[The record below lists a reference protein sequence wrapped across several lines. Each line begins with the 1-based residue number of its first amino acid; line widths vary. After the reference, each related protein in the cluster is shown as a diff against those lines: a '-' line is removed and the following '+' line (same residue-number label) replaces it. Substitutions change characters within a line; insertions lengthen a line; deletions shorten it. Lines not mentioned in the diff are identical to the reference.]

1 MLARLI
7 GNYNAVKTFEIYCLP
22 LIFRDIDW
30 MTIRTDKGWSLLWDH
45 FIVWLRE
52 FCGFHKHNLVRFACL
67 LYQKSIPDC
76 HLTGLI
82 NFLQEGPPFSKNYT
96 WDDLQLWLDA
106 EMSGNNLEE
115 ELDLRLKEDKRK
127 KMDLEVIAFQSLQGR
142 GRGQVRRRQ
151 GE

>member
-1 MLARLI
+1 M
-7 GNYNAVKTFEIYCLP
+7 
-22 LIFRDIDW
+22 
-30 MTIRTDKGWSLLWDH
+30 
-45 FIVWLRE
+45 
-52 FCGFHKHNLVRFACL
+52 
-67 LYQKSIPDC
+67 
-76 HLTGLI
+76 
-82 NFLQEGPPFSKNYT
+82 QEGPPFSKNYT

-127 KMDLEVIAFQSLQGR
+127 KMDLEVIAFHSLQGR